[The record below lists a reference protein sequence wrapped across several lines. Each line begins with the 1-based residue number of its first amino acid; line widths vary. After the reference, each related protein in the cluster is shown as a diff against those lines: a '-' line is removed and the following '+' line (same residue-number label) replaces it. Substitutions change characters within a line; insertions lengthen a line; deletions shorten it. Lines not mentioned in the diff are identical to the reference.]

1 MVNATLA
8 ISDFMLMLLTSAL
21 WVGSGVLAVGLIGLV
36 ACGGLAIAARHWWRT
51 R

>member
-1 MVNATLA
+1 VVNATLA

-21 WVGSGVLAVGLIGLV
+21 WVGSGVIGAALLFLA
-36 ACGGLAIAARHWWRT
+36 ACGGLCIAARHWWRT

>member
-21 WVGSGVLAVGLIGLV
+21 WVGSGVVGTALLGLA
-36 ACGGLAIAARHWWRT
+36 ACGGLCLAVRHWR
-51 R
+51 RMR

>member
-21 WVGSGVLAVGLIGLV
+21 WLGSGVMGIALLGLAT
-36 ACGGLAIAARHWWRT
+36 CGGLCIAARHWWRS

>member
-21 WVGSGVLAVGLIGLV
+21 WLGSGVIGVVLLGLS
-36 ACGGLAIAARHWWRT
+36 ACGGLFIAARHWWRM

>member
-21 WVGSGVLAVGLIGLV
+21 WVGSGVLGAALLFLA
-36 ACGGLAIAARHWWRT
+36 ACGGLAALKHFLGTVA
-51 R
+51 